1 MHGERATGGKRTK
14 SSERATAGREPRNWS
29 EPPSQRAP
37 GIQSEP
43 FFRREPLFRSEPSD
57 QSAPART
64 TGRVH
69 IPWNELVL
77 VIGYTTSIMW
87 RRRGPRSN
95 GFTRKAGNAWDLK
108 NFTTACSCCGS
119 VLGWLLRPT
128 ATPSYSVVRGNSRTE
143 FSGGVVLALGVATRK
158 VHWQTGFYG
167 PGGFELPSLYA
178 VIAAALWFTG
188 PGKYS
193 VDHLIQRS
201 SRARA
206 IPPCPDIGVA
216 RVSRR

>member
-1 MHGERATGGKRTK
+1 MGSKELHYGLLLLRVGTGVALATHGYPKLFGGEGKQP
-14 SSERATAGREPRNWS
+14 PRF
-29 EPPSQRAP
+29 
-37 GIQSEP
+37 I
-43 FFRREPLFRSEPSD
+43 
-57 QSAPART
+57 AR
-64 TGRVH
+64 
-69 IPWNELVL
+69 VL
-77 VIGYTTSIMW
+77 G
-87 RRRGPRSN
+87 
-95 GFTRKAGNAWDLK
+95 K
-108 NFTTACSCCGS
+108 NFPEAFERGGIASFS
-119 VLGWLLRPT
+119 QVLEQLG
-128 ATPSYSVVRGNSRTE
+128 TPSPKIAAYLAGLTE
-143 FSGGVVLALGVATRK
+143 FSGGVALALGVATRLVTPAIIFNMGVATRK